1 MTSILK
7 ADTIQDTDGN
17 NIINE
22 SSDTIT
28 IGASG
33 DTTNIVG
40 TLQNNGSSLISGITM
55 ADNWRLNADDSVDSS
70 ETDLDTGWERVDT
83 TGQGTI
89 GSAMTQSSGVFTFP
103 STGIYLVQF
112 QIYYI
117 MGTGAD
123 YGRCVIRHRTSGG
136 TMTDLVD
143 IRGYAP
149 SNQYVS
155 LYGSTLMDIQSTTND
170 LVIFYGGGNVNG
182 NVIAGN
188 TAINRTSASFIRLG
202 DT

>member
-1 MTSILK
+1 MTAILK
-7 ADTIQDTDGN
+7 VDTIQDTAGN

-33 DTTNIVG
+33 DTTNIIG
-40 TLQNNGSSLISGITM
+40 TLQNNGSALALGSLTM
-55 ADNWRLNADDSVDSS
+55 ADNWRLNADDATDAA

-83 TGQGTI
+83 TGQGTL

-117 MGTGAD
+117 MSGGNG
-123 YGRCVIRHRTSGG
+123 YGRAWIKHKNSSTY
-136 TMTDLVD
+136 TTLVSLQNYQ
-143 IRGYAP
+143 IQNESMAL
-149 SNQYVS
+149 YVS
-155 LYGSTLMDIQSTTND
+155 TLFDCQNTTND
-170 LVIFYGGGNVNG
+170 TVVFYGGSGTNG
-182 NVIAGN
+182 QVIAGS
-188 TAINRTSASFIRLG
+188 TSENRTAATFIRLG